1 MRDALFLTKRLK
13 NDCSAMLVEWTDPA
27 LDDLEVIRDYIA
39 KDSPYYA
46 RRFIERIFDAAEKLQ
61 DHPQM
66 GRPVPEAD
74 RDDVRE
80 LIFQGYRIIYRT
92 QSDCV
97 HVITVI
103 HGSRNLAAKEVK
115 PWDVV

>member
-1 MRDALFLTKRLK
+1 MGL
-13 NDCSAMLVEWTDPA
+13 EWTDPA
-27 LDDLEVIRDYIA
+27 LDALEGIRDYIA

-61 DHPQM
+61 DHPNM

-80 LIFQGYRIIYRT
+80 LIYQGYRIIYRT
-92 QSDCV
+92 KSARVQV
-97 HVITVI
+97 LTVI
-103 HGSRNLAAKEVK
+103 HGSRNLVAHEAK
-115 PWDVV
+115 PWEVE

>member
-1 MRDALFLTKRLK
+1 MRL
-13 NDCSAMLVEWTDPA
+13 EWTDPA
-27 LDDLEVIRDYIA
+27 LDDLEAIRDHIA

-46 RRFIERIFDAAEKLQ
+46 RAFIARIFDTTEKLQ
-61 DHPQM
+61 DHPKI

-74 RDDVRE
+74 REDVRE

-92 QSDCV
+92 KTNTVQ
-97 HVITVI
+97 VITDF
-103 HGSRNLAAKEVK
+103 HGSRDLAAREIK

>member
-1 MRDALFLTKRLK
+1 MEL
-13 NDCSAMLVEWTDPA
+13 EWTDPA
-27 LDDLEVIRDYIA
+27 LDDLEVIRDYIG

-46 RRFIERIFDAAEKLQ
+46 RRFVERIFDAAEALQ
-61 DHPQM
+61 DQPQM
-66 GRPVPEAD
+66 GRQVPEAN

-92 QSDCV
+92 KPDRVQI
-97 HVITVI
+97 ITVL

-115 PWDVV
+115 PWDII

>member
-1 MRDALFLTKRLK
+1 MRL
-13 NDCSAMLVEWTDPA
+13 EWTDPA
-27 LDDLEVIRDYIA
+27 LDALEGIRDYIA

-61 DHPQM
+61 DHPRM

-80 LIFQGYRIIYRT
+80 LIYQGYRIIYRT
-92 QSDCV
+92 QPDRIQIV
-97 HVITVI
+97 TVI
-103 HGSRNLAAKEVK
+103 HGSRNLAGEEIK
-115 PWDVV
+115 PWDAG

>member
-1 MRDALFLTKRLK
+1 MP
-13 NDCSAMLVEWTDPA
+13 VEWTDPA

-46 RRFIERIFDAAEKLQ
+46 KRFIERIFDAAEKLQ
-61 DHPQM
+61 DHPHM
-66 GRPVPEAD
+66 GRIVPEAYQ
-74 RDDVRE
+74 DDVRE

-92 QSDCV
+92 KPDRVQI
-97 HVITVI
+97 ITVL

-115 PWDVV
+115 PWDVS